1 MILSFHPIIEADE
14 NIICAGRDPGPE
26 ELAAIQNAE
35 AVILPQGCRESLYR
49 MARTNCPHIFPNLD
63 VSFDYPGKSGQIRLF
78 RKTGVAHP
86 PTDLYESLDHY
97 HRSKPG
103 ISLPAVIKLDWGGQG
118 DTIFKAADAAEL
130 DQALD
135 RVSACEQTGQTG
147 FLVQKFIPTRQRSLR
162 VTLIGRRQVAYWRIM
177 PASDRF
183 GASVAAGARID
194 HEADPHLI
202 SAAGEVV
209 RTFCEKTRLQLAGF
223 DFLFDTS
230 QLELG
235 RIEPL
240 MLEINYFFGRTG
252 LGGSEAYY
260 QMLTQ
265 AVDAWLGE
273 LGLQRA

>member
-1 MILSFHPIIEADE
+1 MILSFHPIIEADQ

-26 ELAAIQNAE
+26 DLAAIQNAE
-35 AVILPQGCRESLYR
+35 AVILPQGCRESLYC

-63 VSFDYPGKSGQIRLF
+63 VSFDYPGKKGQIRLF
-78 RKTGVAHP
+78 REMGVAHP
-86 PTDLYESLDHY
+86 STDLYGSLDQY
-97 HRSKPG
+97 HRSKPN

-118 DTIFKAADAAEL
+118 DTIFKAADATEL

-147 FLVQKFIPTRQRSLR
+147 FLVQQFIPNRHRSLR
-162 VTLIGRRQVAYWRIM
+162 VTIIGRRQVAYWRIM
-177 PASDRF
+177 PASSGF

-194 HEADPHLI
+194 HKADPPLI
-202 SAAGEVV
+202 SAAQEVV
-209 RTFCEKTRLQLAGF
+209 RSFCEKTQLQLAGF
-223 DFLFDTS
+223 DFLFDIRK
-230 QLELG
+230 LALG
-235 RIEPL
+235 HIEPL

-265 AVDAWLGE
+265 EVNAWLGG